1 MLDDFIAGS
10 EHRSGIFATLGLFLI
25 LFDLILHHKCVIIM
39 GRGQGV
45 GQPDHLEKCL
55 LRPRN
60 TFTPHAKRVFCKRET
75 RLIYTLYLAGTVS
88 TATKRDER

>member
-1 MLDDFIAGS
+1 MRHNYGAWPRGGAAG
-10 EHRSGIFATLGLFLI
+10 
-25 LFDLILHHKCVIIM
+25 
-39 GRGQGV
+39 
-45 GQPDHLEKCL
+45 PPEKCL

>member
-39 GRGQGV
+39 GRSQGV
-45 GQPDHLEKCL
+45 GQLDHLKSACYGPVTRL
-55 LRPRN
+55 LN
-60 TFTPHAKRVFCKRET
+60 VSSVSAKRV
-75 RLIYTLYLAGTVS
+75 
-88 TATKRDER
+88 